1 MTENGNEMKSDWFI
15 TDAPRQLSEVKSQDT
30 IVKYY
35 TKKFASGSMDK
46 NTMFLANL
54 VLAKQLWL
62 KFLQNL

>member
-35 TKKFASGSMDK
+35 TKKFASGSMD
-46 NTMFLANL
+46 
-54 VLAKQLWL
+54 
-62 KFLQNL
+62 